1 MTGAGEALSRRK
13 SFKKT
18 LRESFRRLRKGRS
31 TRNNGPANAQT
42 IETRPIERQIEARP
56 VDDGMGSMVRCLTFA
71 QTFITNSKS
80 NFIPIINS
88 MKLIASIVYSSPVHT
103 TIPTLWSA
111 TNSSCVS
118 VYVLNI
124 PSKPASETPLEQ
136 RKPITA
142 VLAKTIQLKHR
153 APVVGIAIFDN
164 AGVPLELS
172 GPGTFPHRV
181 LIASEEQFKVFSL
194 PQLKPVT
201 KYKLTAHEGARVRKM
216 SFATFS
222 CTVPASLIHSS
233 NSPVKTPSKTDANHT
248 VAHENAVNDA
258 QNASDIALPT
268 HTEVGLL
275 CLTNLGDCLVL
286 SIPEL
291 KRQINAAA
299 VRREDIKYV
308 HLLLL
313 LLFA

>member
-1 MTGAGEALSRRK
+1 MLCTAQFVYTYWL
-13 SFKKT
+13 T
-18 LRESFRRLRKGRS
+18 LILFIYLR
-31 TRNNGPANAQT
+31 T
-42 IETRPIERQIEARP
+42 
-56 VDDGMGSMVRCLTFA
+56 
-71 QTFITNSKS
+71 
-80 NFIPIINS
+80 
-88 MKLIASIVYSSPVHT
+88 VHT

-124 PSKPASETPLEQ
+124 PSKPANETPVEQ
-136 RKPITA
+136 RKMITA
-142 VLAKTIQLKHR
+142 ILAKSIQLKHR

-216 SFATFS
+216 SFASFS
-222 CTVPASLIHSS
+222 CTVPASLIHS
-233 NSPVKTPSKTDANHT
+233 NSPVKTPSKPDANHSINN
-248 VAHENAVNDA
+248 HENAVNDA
-258 QNASDIALPT
+258 HNASDLALPT

-299 VRREDIKYV
+299 VRREDIK
-308 HLLLL
+308 
-313 LLFA
+313 